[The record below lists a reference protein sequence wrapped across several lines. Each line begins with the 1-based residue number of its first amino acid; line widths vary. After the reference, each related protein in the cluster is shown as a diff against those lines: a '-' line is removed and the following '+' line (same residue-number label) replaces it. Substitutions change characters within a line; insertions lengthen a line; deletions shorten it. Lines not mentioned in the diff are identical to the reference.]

1 MRRSLWA
8 KFLLLLLAVSAI
20 ALSATLVL
28 RHLMVRD
35 FRDYLDGQAEDRVYW
50 ITADAERTFEL
61 HGGWGQE
68 WLAEDALWAL
78 MLGFEVR
85 VLDAAGTLVFDTGR
99 ALERLTPKMRSRGL
113 PALPADASTRGAFV
127 PYPLF
132 LSGERIGTLEVRRI
146 GPREDAGFVSRS
158 NQFLLVSVLLLG
170 GAAVALSTF
179 ASRRLTGRLALLA
192 RGAARIADGDLAARV
207 PVSGQDELCS
217 LAETFNRMA
226 GALQALE
233 DQRKRL
239 FTNLAHDLRTPL
251 GAIRGELEGMMDGLI
266 PATKE
271 GLQSL
276 HDEVGRLRRMLEG
289 MEELASAQAS
299 ALHLRRESVPL
310 GALLRQAVERL
321 ERGAPER
328 QVAFQLECPD
338 DLRVDAD
345 PDRLSQVVLN
355 LLHNATKAVGP
366 DGRVS
371 VRGSRQGDQVEILVQ
386 DDGVGIAA
394 ADLPFVFERFF
405 RRSEGGLG
413 VGLAIAK
420 ELVEAHGGRIAI
432 FSHLGQGT
440 TVTVRLPA

>member
-35 FRDYLDGQAEDRVYW
+35 FRDFLDGQAEDRVYS

-78 MLGFEVR
+78 VLGFEVR
-85 VLDAAGTLVFDTGR
+85 VLDAAGQLILDTGR
-99 ALERLTPKMRSRGL
+99 AIERLTPAMRARGL
-113 PALPADASTRGAFV
+113 PALPPDSSGPGAFV

-132 LSGERIGTLEVRRI
+132 LAGERIGTLEVRRI
-146 GPREDAGFVSRS
+146 GPREDSAFVSQS
-158 NQFLLVSVLLLG
+158 NQFLVLSILLLG
-170 GAAVALSTF
+170 GTAVALSAI
-179 ASRRLTGRLALLA
+179 ASRRLTSRLALLA
-192 RGAARIADGDLAARV
+192 RGAAGIAGGDLASRV
-207 PVSGQDELCS
+207 SVSGQDELGA
-217 LAETFNRMA
+217 LAENFNRMA
-226 GALQALE
+226 SALQALE

-239 FTNLAHDLRTPL
+239 LTNLAHDLRTPL

-266 PATKE
+266 PATRE

-299 ALHLRRESVPL
+299 ALHLRRESVHL
-310 GALLRQAVERL
+310 AALLHQAVERL
-321 ERGAPER
+321 ERVAPER
-328 QVAFQLECPD
+328 KVVFQLECPD
-338 DLRVDAD
+338 DLRVEAD

-355 LLHNATKAVGP
+355 LLHNAAKAVGP
-366 DGRVS
+366 VGRVS
-371 VRGSRQGDQVEILVQ
+371 VRASRQGHHVEV
-386 DDGVGIAA
+386 DVEDNGVGIAA

-413 VGLAIAK
+413 IGLAIAK

-432 FSHLGQGT
+432 TSRLGEGT
-440 TVTVRLPA
+440 TVAVRLPA